1 MFQCLMFSK
10 GTLNFQPNII
20 GRQSLQV
27 STACKNSSTPATPN
41 KVICSLSQTQRTPSV
56 SKISAESDN
65 LCQELKSCW
74 DRVQRI
80 QSVLIGNVKFL
91 S

>member
-56 SKISAESDN
+56 SKISAESDVSM
-65 LCQELKSCW
+65 L
-74 DRVQRI
+74 D
-80 QSVLIGNVKFL
+80 LIMSLIK
-91 S
+91 